1 MNKFFTD
8 LLKKYGNLFVLILLF
23 ILLVACSWWLI
34 LPGLGVGHDLN
45 HQARVF
51 EMSIGLKEGVF
62 PVIWSRNL
70 TYGFG
75 MPLFQF
81 YAPLPYF
88 FGGVMHLIGFDLAV
102 SVKLMI
108 VFANILTILGSYFL
122 GKEVFKDKWAAII
135 TAAALT
141 MAPYRAVDLYVRTA
155 ISEGWAIAF
164 LTLVLLGVAEIV
176 NKKRFGWILMSVSF
190 AGLILSHNL
199 TALMSLPFIA
209 LFGIFYSFIQNGN
222 WRNRARDVLKLL
234 ATGLVGLGLSAF
246 YFIPALAEKGFTKV
260 EAYTLGNYYDF
271 RQHFLYVRQFIKPW
285 GKWEYGG
292 SGWGPNDEMSFFL
305 GYGQLLVLGLS
316 VIPIILFLKKR
327 KALQKMTVLH
337 VSIMMLTVF
346 ALALTLLKA
355 QPIWELADFTAY
367 FQFPWRLLAVA
378 IIFIS
383 LLAGSVYTF
392 ISKKFS
398 WIYFLLVFM
407 LLVIINNK
415 YFKSEK
421 NIDDS
426 RKFSNYSTVVKTATS
441 ENLFDYIPSNIIFLK
456 KTPFAVFLDAEY
468 SELTLPAN
476 SLFNTYLEG
485 TYHPEIL
492 LDNSTKKVFNINMT
506 GKTMMNMN
514 IAYYPGWTVRVD
526 GTVVETIHDEYGFL
540 RFPLEQ
546 GKHQV
551 IVQLEDTPV
560 RFWSK
565 IISLITV
572 TLTILFFFF
581 QMLRKNL
588 TLNNRK

>member
-1 MNKFFTD
+1 MNISVIAF
-8 LLKKYGNLFVLILLF
+8 LKKYGNLLVVTLLLVLLF
-23 ILLVACSWWLI
+23 ACSWWLV

-51 EMSIGLKEGVF
+51 EMSLGLREGVF

-88 FGGVMHLIGFDLAV
+88 FGGVMHLIGFNLAL

-122 GKEVFKDKWAAII
+122 GKELFKDKWAAVI
-135 TAAALT
+135 TAASLT

-155 ISEGWAIAF
+155 LSEGWAIAF
-164 LTLVLLGVAEIV
+164 LTMVLLGVARIV

-199 TALMSLPFIA
+199 TALMSVPFIA
-209 LFGIFYSFIQNGN
+209 LFGIFYSIIQNDN
-222 WRNRARDVLKLL
+222 WRDRLKDIWRLLL
-234 ATGLVGLGLSAF
+234 AGVVGLGLSAF

-271 RQHFLYVRQFIKPW
+271 RQHFLYVRQFFDPW

-305 GYGQLLVLGLS
+305 GYGQILVLGLS
-316 VIPIILFLKKR
+316 FIPFILFLRRR
-327 KALQKMTVLH
+327 KALQKAA
-337 VSIMMLTVF
+337 SIHLSLILLTVF
-346 ALALTLLKA
+346 ALFLTLLKA
-355 QPIWELADFTAY
+355 QPIWELANFTAY

-383 LLAGSVYTF
+383 LLAGSIHTF
-392 ISKKFS
+392 ISKKYS
-398 WIYFLLVFM
+398 WIYFLVIFT
-407 LLVIINNK
+407 LLASINNK
-415 YFKSEK
+415 YFRSEK

-426 RKFSNYSTVVKTATS
+426 RKFNNYSAVVKTATS
-441 ENLFDYIPSNIIFLK
+441 ENLFDYIPSDIIFLK

-468 SELTLPAN
+468 SELTLPADA
-476 SLFNTYLEG
+476 LFKSYLTG
-485 TYHPEIL
+485 TYDPEIL
-492 LDNSTKKVFNINMT
+492 VDNSTKKEFNINMT
-506 GKTMMNMN
+506 EDSMIVMN
-514 IAYYPGWTVRVD
+514 IAYYPGWTARVN
-526 GTVVETIHDEYGFL
+526 GNKIETTHDEYGFL
-540 RFPLEQ
+540 RFPLSEGQ
-546 GKHQV
+546 HHV
-551 IVQLEDTPV
+551 TVELEDTPV

-565 IISLITV
+565 VISSITV
-572 TLTILFFFF
+572 AA
-581 QMLRKNL
+581 MLLIVSLQIKTSL
-588 TLNNRK
+588 AKNRK